1 MQPEQKIRIAI
12 VDDHPIVTEGLQ
24 RILME
29 SYSYVSTIC
38 FTTGNDFMQYIRD
51 NEHSIDIVLLDITL
65 PDANGTELCRVI
77 KKSYPAVTILAFS
90 NHNNRSTIMQMLH
103 NGAAGY
109 LLKNASAQEVLEC
122 IQLAINGEIALSRE
136 VKNILA
142 KPATS
147 DLKSAPVL
155 TQREKQILQLI
166 ANGETSAAIA
176 EKLYLSPLTVET
188 HRRNLLQKFE
198 VKNVAMLIKEAVSRQ
213 YLTE

>member
-1 MQPEQKIRIAI
+1 
-12 VDDHPIVTEGLQ
+12 
-24 RILME
+24 
-29 SYSYVSTIC
+29 
-38 FTTGNDFMQYIRD
+38 
-51 NEHSIDIVLLDITL
+51 
-65 PDANGTELCRVI
+65 
-77 KKSYPAVTILAFS
+77 
-90 NHNNRSTIMQMLH
+90 MQMLH